1 MTDAYKLL
9 KNTCARAC
17 HDRHACVNGYK
28 QMLAA
33 TNVSQMMA
41 TWRDNWEDVVE
52 GKFADIICTELP
64 RQYPLLKD
72 EMNKA
77 GIYLNECP
85 ENAQFFIL
93 VLVTDCDKD
102 ISIRGKASAYIL
114 GEATVSAYG
123 HAQVYSSRCDK
134 ARIFLHDYAYGN
146 IKKGK
151 VVACDRSRLE
161 CSSVA
166 MIDGCV
172 ECTMKGGEAYVVA
185 CKQLYAYNR
194 TIVYSS
200 TSNRIHIDESSQLK
214 PYQNEQ
220 QTCNPCE

>member
-1 MTDAYKLL
+1 MTDAYDLL
-9 KNTCARAC
+9 KDTCTRAC

-28 QMLAA
+28 QMLAS

-52 GKFADIICTELP
+52 SKYADIIRTELP
-64 RQYPLLKD
+64 KQYPLLKD

-85 ENAQFFIL
+85 EDAQSFVL
-93 VLVTDCDKD
+93 VLVTDCDKE
-102 ISIRGKASAYIL
+102 ISIHGKASAYIL

-123 HAQVYSSRCDK
+123 HAQVYSSRCDQ
-134 ARIFLHDYAYGN
+134 ACIFLHDYAYAN
-146 IKKGK
+146 ITKGH
-151 VVACDRSRLE
+151 VVASDRSHFE

-166 MIDGCV
+166 VIDGCV
-172 ECTMKGGEAYVVA
+172 QCIMKGGEAHVIA
-185 CKQLYAYNR
+185 CARVDAYNG

-200 TSNRIHIDESSQLK
+200 TPDRIHLDDSSQIK
-214 PYQNEQ
+214 PYRNEQ
-220 QTCNPCE
+220 